1 MATLRFLLGRLI
13 ASVYRLSALR
23 LARITFRSAPAPTI
37 LSTGFYGN
45 RLFMDV
51 SRSSGSQ
58 LLWLQG
64 KRHIKERSVLERLAR
79 PGMTVVDVGANIGYY
94 ALLFASAVG
103 DKGHI
108 ICLEPDPDNL
118 RELQMNVCNNGLEE
132 IIAVKPMAAGDLD
145 GTIKFEAGP
154 NGRVV
159 ADGSIAVG
167 VTRLDSL
174 DLTSA
179 DLLKVDVE
187 GYEGS
192 VLDGAKETINKFRPV
207 LFLELHPWLL
217 TEHTHAGIVS
227 FLRQRYSSLTAYSP
241 TRGNLVTKA
250 LCAYSCISPV
260 TRATNINA
268 LVETYESKTAK
279 EPCWIV
285 ARE

>member
-13 ASVYRLSALR
+13 ASLYRLSALR
-23 LARITFRSAPAPTI
+23 LARIIFRHATEPTV
-37 LSTGFYGN
+37 LFRNFYG
-45 RLFMDV
+45 RKLFMDV

-58 LLWLQG
+58 LLWLHG
-64 KRHIKERSVLERLAR
+64 ARHIKERFLLEGLLR
-79 PGMTVVDVGANIGYY
+79 PGMTVIDVGANIGYY

-132 IIAVKPMAAGDLD
+132 IIAIKPVAAGDLD

-159 ADGSIAVG
+159 ADGLIAVG

-192 VLDGAKETINKFRPV
+192 VLDGARETI
-207 LFLELHPWLL
+207 EI
-217 TEHTHAGIVS
+217 G
-227 FLRQRYSSLTAYSP
+227 
-241 TRGNLVTKA
+241 
-250 LCAYSCISPV
+250 
-260 TRATNINA
+260 RAH
-268 LVETYESKTAK
+268 V
-279 EPCWIV
+279 
-285 ARE
+285 